1 MKHWLIKIQFDLI
14 STSSAMLITQ
24 FKTIQKSNF
33 LIWIFSILL
42 IFSSFAHAEWN
53 KDWTVRNKIS
63 INIKGLTE
71 AGSQA
76 PVVVRLHSGNFDF
89 TSVNVNGSD
98 IRFIAADDKTELKYH
113 IEKFDAVNEL
123 AIIWVQLPKI
133 DAADKDAHFW
143 LYSGN
148 EKATTTTGT
157 KTTWDSNTVADF
169 HFADKSL
176 LQDSSATGLVAA
188 GEITLQKAG
197 LIGEAAT
204 FAGKPFV
211 ITANPAVKLVAGAG
225 YTWSAWIKPASLPQ
239 TANLYNQGDT
249 FNLKIDGQKLNLNI
263 GSSHISG
270 GEIKAATWQHVAFTL
285 EGGKA
290 NIFINGALVGA
301 GDMLVT
307 EAQSDIKI
315 GDGFTGEMDEMEI
328 AKVARS
334 ADWLKFSTTAQG
346 VDSQL
351 LKIAPAEGGEG
362 GDDEGKPNYIKIL
375 IDSLTPDAK
384 VVIGILAVM
393 FLISTWVMIKK
404 AMLVSITDK
413 DNKKFLARF
422 QKTDANNL
430 LALDKNAS
438 YPNSTLYKLYQAGLR
453 EIKKRQ
459 HEGQPLALSG
469 ASMDAI
475 KAAIDADL
483 VRETQK
489 QNAGMVLLTIAISGG
504 PFLGLL
510 GTVVGVM
517 ITFAAIAAAG
527 DVNVNAIA
535 PGIAAAL
542 LATVAG
548 LAVAIPALFGYNYL
562 ASRIKNI
569 TIAMQIFVD
578 EFVTRAAE
586 LYGKE

>member
-1 MKHWLIKIQFDLI
+1 
-14 STSSAMLITQ
+14 
-24 FKTIQKSNF
+24 
-33 LIWIFSILL
+33 
-42 IFSSFAHAEWN
+42 
-53 KDWTVRNKIS
+53 
-63 INIKGLTE
+63 
-71 AGSQA
+71 
-76 PVVVRLHSGNFDF
+76 
-89 TSVNVNGSD
+89 
-98 IRFIAADDKTELKYH
+98 
-113 IEKFDAVNEL
+113 
-123 AIIWVQLPKI
+123 
-133 DAADKDAHFW
+133 
-143 LYSGN
+143 
-148 EKATTTTGT
+148 
-157 KTTWDSNTVADF
+157 
-169 HFADKSL
+169 
-176 LQDSSATGLVAA
+176 
-188 GEITLQKAG
+188 
-197 LIGEAAT
+197 
-204 FAGKPFV
+204 
-211 ITANPAVKLVAGAG
+211 
-225 YTWSAWIKPASLPQ
+225 LPQ
-239 TANLYNQGDT
+239 TATLYSQNDSIS
-249 FNLKIDGQKLNLNI
+249 LKIDAQKLSLNVGESNI
-263 GSSHISG
+263 AG
-270 GEIKAATWQHVAFTL
+270 GEVKAAAWQHVAFTL

-290 NIFINGALVGA
+290 NIYINGVLA
-301 GDMLVT
+301 GSGNAPGVNA
-307 EAQSDIKI
+307 EADVKI
-315 GDGFTGEMDEMEI
+315 GEGFVGEIDELEI
-328 AKVARS
+328 ANVARS
-334 ADWLKFSTTAQG
+334 AAWLKLAASAQG

-351 LKIAPAEGGEG
+351 LKITAGEGGEAE
-362 GDDEGKPNYIKIL
+362 EGEGEANYIGIL
-375 IDSLTPDAK
+375 VNSLTLDAK
-384 VVIGILAVM
+384 IVIGILAVM
-393 FLISTWVMIKK
+393 FAISVWVMWTK
-404 AMLVSITDK
+404 AVLVSKTDK

-422 QKTDANNL
+422 QKAGSADLLDLDRGAN
-430 LALDKNAS
+430 
-438 YPNSTLYKLYQAGLR
+438 YPNSTLYGLYKAGLR

-459 HEGQPLALSG
+459 HEGEKLSLSG

>member
-1 MKHWLIKIQFDLI
+1 
-14 STSSAMLITQ
+14 MLITP
-24 FKTIQKSNF
+24 FKTIHKNYF
-33 LIWIFSILL
+33 LFWVA
-42 IFSSFAHAEWN
+42 SFFLTISTLAQAEWN
-53 KDWTVRNKIS
+53 AQWTARNKIS
-63 INIKGLTE
+63 INAQAISE
-71 AGSQA
+71 AASQA

-89 TSVNVNGSD
+89 TSVNIDGSD
-98 IRFIAADDKTELKYH
+98 IRFIAADDKTELKYFV
-113 IEKFDAVNEL
+113 EKFDAVNEL
-123 AIIWVQLPKI
+123 AIIWVQLPALKA
-133 DAADKDAHFW
+133 DDKDAHFW

-148 EKATTTTGT
+148 EKAAASTET
-157 KTTWDSNTVADF
+157 KTTWDANAVANF
-169 HFADKSL
+169 HFAEKSL
-176 LQDSSATGLVAA
+176 LLDSSATGLAA
-188 GEITLQKAG
+188 GGEITTQKAG
-197 LIGEAAT
+197 LLGEAAI

-211 ITANPAVKLVAGAG
+211 ISVNPALKHVAGAG
-225 YTWSAWIKPASLPQ
+225 YTWSAWIKPTSLPQ
-239 TANLYNQGDT
+239 TATLYSQNDSISL
-249 FNLKIDGQKLNLNI
+249 NIDGQKLSLNV
-263 GSSHISG
+263 GASSMPG
-270 GEIKAATWQHVAFTL
+270 GEIKAAAWQHVAFTL

-290 NIFINGALVGA
+290 NIYVNGVLA
-301 GDMLVT
+301 GSGDAPGVNA
-307 EAQSDIKI
+307 EADVKI
-315 GDGFTGEMDEMEI
+315 GDGFTGELDELEI
-328 AKVARS
+328 ANVARS
-334 ADWLKFSTTAQG
+334 AAWLKLAASAQG

-351 LKIAPAEGGEG
+351 LKIAAGEGDEAKEEGGEA
-362 GDDEGKPNYIKIL
+362 NYIGIL
-375 IDSLTPDAK
+375 VNSLTLDAK

-393 FLISTWVMIKK
+393 FAISAWVMAKK
-404 AMLVSITDK
+404 AMLVSKTDK
-413 DNKKFLARF
+413 DNKKFLSRF
-422 QKTDANNL
+422 QKASTADL
-430 LALDKNAS
+430 LELDRGAR
-438 YPNSTLYKLYQAGLR
+438 YPNSTLYGLYMAGLR

-459 HEGQPLALSG
+459 HEGEKLSLSG

-578 EFVTRAAE
+578 EFVTRTAE